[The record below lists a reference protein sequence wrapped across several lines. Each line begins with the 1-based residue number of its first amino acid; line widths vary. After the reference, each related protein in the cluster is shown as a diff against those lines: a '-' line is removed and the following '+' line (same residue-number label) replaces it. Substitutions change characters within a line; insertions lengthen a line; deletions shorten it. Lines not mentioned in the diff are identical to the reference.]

1 MRNLRFASVG
11 AWLLLSSALPLL
23 GQGNLPG
30 FPPGK
35 WWKNRQIADELRL
48 SADQQSKI
56 ESVWLENRRR
66 LIDLKAEWDK
76 RQLDLGDALSQ
87 ATVDEAAALKAFE
100 AVQTARAAL
109 EKTTFAMRIRT
120 KNLLSAEQQQK
131 LEEIAERARREKQAG
146 RSGAV
151 PPD

>member
-35 WWKNRQIADELRL
+35 WWN
-48 SADQQSKI
+48 
-56 ESVWLENRRR
+56 
-66 LIDLKAEWDK
+66 K

>member
-1 MRNLRFASVG
+1 MRNLRFASAG
-11 AWLLLSSALPLL
+11 AWILMCSALPLS

-35 WWKNRQIADELRL
+35 WWKNR
-48 SADQQSKI
+48 KI